1 MAKTL
6 RVVVPPHPL
15 IAHWLTVLRHEG
27 TPPAL
32 FRTAM
37 EELGRWLSYE
47 AMRDWLPHRK
57 DLVKTPLGST
67 EGSVIETAVPLLA
80 VPLFPGG
87 LHLWEGA
94 RQVLPSAELCLGGL
108 PETIEAQA
116 GVVMF
121 LDQIRGGAEL
131 INLLQRLD
139 QLGVEAPRLR
149 VITALSASP
158 GLKRIGESYPEIT
171 IHTACIDADLDEQDR
186 ILPGIGD
193 PLQRLG
199 IRTAQ
204 PN

>member
-32 FRTAM
+32 YRTAM

-47 AMRDWLPHRK
+47 AMRDWLPHRR
-57 DLVKTPLGST
+57 DVVKTPLAST
-67 EGSVIETAVPLLA
+67 DGTVIESAVPLLA
-80 VPLFPGG
+80 VPMFGGG

-94 RQVLPSAELCLGGL
+94 RQVLPSAELCLAGL
-108 PETIEAQA
+108 PDAIETQA
-116 GVVMF
+116 GVVLL
-121 LDQIRGGAEL
+121 LDQIAQGDEL
-131 INLLQRLD
+131 IEPLRQLE

-149 VITALSASP
+149 VITALTASP
-158 GLKRIGESYPEIT
+158 GLKCIGESYPEIT
-171 IHTACIDADLDEQDR
+171 IHTACIDADLDEQNR

-199 IRTAQ
+199 IRTTQ

>member
-47 AMRDWLPHRK
+47 AMRDWLPHRR
-57 DLVKTPLGST
+57 DVVKTPLGSA
-67 EGSVIETAVPLLA
+67 EGTVIETGVPLLA
-80 VPLFPGG
+80 VPMIPGG

-108 PETIEAQA
+108 PETIEAKA
-116 GVVMF
+116 GVVLL
-121 LDQIRGGAEL
+121 LDQIRNGDEL
-131 INLLQRLD
+131 IELLRRLE
-139 QLGVEAPRLR
+139 QLKVEPPRLR
-149 VITALSASP
+149 VITALTASP
-158 GLKRIGESYPEIT
+158 GLKRIGECYPEIS
-171 IHTACIDADLDEQDR
+171 IHTACIDADLDERDR

>member
-32 FRTAM
+32 YRTAM

-47 AMRDWLPHRK
+47 AMRDWLPHRR
-57 DLVKTPLGST
+57 DVVKTPLAST
-67 EGSVIETAVPLLA
+67 DGTVIESGVPLLA
-80 VPLFPGG
+80 VPMFGGG

-94 RQVLPSAELCLGGL
+94 RQVLPSAELCLAGL
-108 PETIEAQA
+108 PDAIETQA
-116 GVVMF
+116 GVVLL
-121 LDQIRGGAEL
+121 LDQIAQGDEL
-131 INLLQRLD
+131 IELLRQLE

-149 VITALSASP
+149 VITALTASP
-158 GLKRIGESYPEIT
+158 GLKCIGESYPEIT
-171 IHTACIDADLDEQDR
+171 IHTACIDADLDEQNR

-204 PN
+204 AT

>member
-94 RQVLPSAELCLGGL
+94 REVLPSAELCLGGL

>member
-32 FRTAM
+32 YRTAM

-47 AMRDWLPHRK
+47 AMRDWLPHRR
-57 DLVKTPLGST
+57 DVVKTPLAST
-67 EGSVIETAVPLLA
+67 DGTVIESGVPLLA
-80 VPLFPGG
+80 VPMFGGG

-94 RQVLPSAELCLGGL
+94 RQVLPSAELCLAGL
-108 PETIEAQA
+108 PDAIETQA
-116 GVVMF
+116 GVVLL
-121 LDQIRGGAEL
+121 LDQIALGDEL
-131 INLLQRLD
+131 IELLRQLE

-149 VITALSASP
+149 VITALTASP
-158 GLKRIGESYPEIT
+158 GLKCIGESYPEIT
-171 IHTACIDADLDEQDR
+171 IHTACIDADLDEQNR

-199 IRTAQ
+199 IRTTQ

>member
-171 IHTACIDADLDEQDR
+171 IHTACIDADLDEQER

>member
-47 AMRDWLPHRK
+47 ALRDWLPHRR
-57 DLVKTPLGST
+57 DVVKTPLSST
-67 EGSVIETAVPLLA
+67 EGTVIESGVPLLA
-80 VPLFPGG
+80 VPMIPGG
-87 LHLWEGA
+87 LHLWQGA
-94 RQVLPSAELCLGGL
+94 RQVLPSAELCLSGL
-108 PETIEAQA
+108 PDAIESQA
-116 GVVMF
+116 GVVLL
-121 LDQIRGGAEL
+121 LDQIRHGDEL
-131 INLLQRLD
+131 MGLLERLEH
-139 QLGVEAPRLR
+139 LGVEAPRLR
-149 VITALSASP
+149 VITALTSSP
-158 GLKRIGESYPEIT
+158 GLKRIGEAYPEIT
-171 IHTACIDADLDEQDR
+171 IHTACIDADLDEQNR

-199 IRTAQ
+199 IRTSQ

>member
-32 FRTAM
+32 YRTAM

-47 AMRDWLPHRK
+47 AMRDWLPHRR
-57 DLVKTPLGST
+57 DVVKTPLAST
-67 EGSVIETAVPLLA
+67 DGTVIESGVPLLA
-80 VPLFPGG
+80 VPMFGGG

-94 RQVLPSAELCLGGL
+94 RQVLPSAELCLAGL
-108 PETIEAQA
+108 PDAIETQA
-116 GVVMF
+116 GVVLL
-121 LDQIRGGAEL
+121 LDQIALGDEL
-131 INLLQRLD
+131 IELLRQLE

-149 VITALSASP
+149 VITALTASP
-158 GLKRIGESYPEIT
+158 GLKCIGESYPEIT
-171 IHTACIDADLDEQDR
+171 IHTACIDADLDEQNR

>member
-47 AMRDWLPHRK
+47 AIRDWLPHRR
-57 DLVKTPLGST
+57 DVVKTPLAST
-67 EGSVIETAVPLLA
+67 EGTVIETAVPLLA
-80 VPLFPGG
+80 VPMFPGG
-87 LHLWEGA
+87 LQLWEGA

-108 PETIEAQA
+108 PDAIEAQA
-116 GVVMF
+116 GVVLL
-121 LDQIRGGAEL
+121 LDQISDGDQL
-131 INLLQRLD
+131 INLLCGLE
-139 QLGVEAPRLR
+139 QLGVAAPRLR
-149 VITALSASP
+149 VITALTASP
-158 GLKRIGESYPEIT
+158 GLKRIGETYPEIT

-204 PN
+204 PH

>member
-1 MAKTL
+1 
-6 RVVVPPHPL
+6 
-15 IAHWLTVLRHEG
+15 
-27 TPPAL
+27 
-32 FRTAM
+32 M

-171 IHTACIDADLDEQDR
+171 IHTACIDADLDEQER

>member
-47 AMRDWLPHRK
+47 ALRDWLPHRR
-57 DLVKTPLGST
+57 DVVKTPLGST
-67 EGSVIETAVPLLA
+67 EGTVIESGVPLLA
-80 VPLFPGG
+80 VPMIPGG
-87 LHLWEGA
+87 LHLWQGA
-94 RQVLPSAELCLGGL
+94 RQVLPSAELCLSGL
-108 PETIEAQA
+108 PDAIESQA
-116 GVVMF
+116 GVVLL
-121 LDQIRGGAEL
+121 LDQIRHGDEL
-131 INLLQRLD
+131 MGLLERLEH
-139 QLGVEAPRLR
+139 LGVEAPRLR
-149 VITALSASP
+149 VITALTSSP
-158 GLKRIGESYPEIT
+158 GLKRIGEAYPEIT
-171 IHTACIDADLDEQDR
+171 IHTACIDADLDEQNR

-199 IRTAQ
+199 IRTSQ

>member
-32 FRTAM
+32 YRTAM

-47 AMRDWLPHRK
+47 AMRDWLPHRR
-57 DLVKTPLGST
+57 DVVKTPLGST
-67 EGSVIETAVPLLA
+67 DGTVIESGVPLLA
-80 VPLFPGG
+80 VPMFGGG

-94 RQVLPSAELCLGGL
+94 RQVLPSAELCLAGL
-108 PETIEAQA
+108 PDAIETQA
-116 GVVMF
+116 GVV
-121 LDQIRGGAEL
+121 LLLAQIALGDEL
-131 INLLQRLD
+131 IELLRQLE

-149 VITALSASP
+149 VITALTASP
-158 GLKRIGESYPEIT
+158 GLKCIGESYPEIT
-171 IHTACIDADLDEQDR
+171 IHTACIDADLDEQNR

-199 IRTAQ
+199 IRTTQ

>member
-47 AMRDWLPHRK
+47 ALRDWLPHRR
-57 DLVKTPLGST
+57 DVVKTPLGST
-67 EGSVIETAVPLLA
+67 EGTVIESGVPLLA
-80 VPLFPGG
+80 VPMIPGG
-87 LHLWEGA
+87 LHLWQGA
-94 RQVLPSAELCLGGL
+94 RQVLPSAELCLSGL
-108 PETIEAQA
+108 PDAIESQA
-116 GVVMF
+116 GVVLL
-121 LDQIRGGAEL
+121 LDQIRHGDEL
-131 INLLQRLD
+131 MGLLERLEH
-139 QLGVEAPRLR
+139 LGVEAPRLR
-149 VITALSASP
+149 VITALTSSP
-158 GLKRIGESYPEIT
+158 GLKRIGEAYPEIT
-171 IHTACIDADLDEQDR
+171 IHTACIDADLDEQNR
-186 ILPGIGD
+186 ILPGIGE

-199 IRTAQ
+199 IRTSQ

>member
-15 IAHWLTVLRHEG
+15 IAHWLTMLRHEG

-47 AMRDWLPHRK
+47 AIRDWLPHRR
-57 DLVKTPLGST
+57 DVIKTPLAST
-67 EGSVIETAVPLLA
+67 EGTVIETAVPLLA
-80 VPLFPGG
+80 APIFPGG
-87 LHLWEGA
+87 LQLWEGA

-108 PETIEAQA
+108 PEAIEAQA
-116 GVVMF
+116 GVVLL
-121 LDQIRGGAEL
+121 LDQIRQGDEL
-131 INLLQRLD
+131 IELLRRLE

-149 VITALSASP
+149 VITALTASP
-158 GLKRIGESYPEIT
+158 GLKQIGETYPEIT
-171 IHTACIDADLDEQDR
+171 IHTACIDADLDEQGR

-204 PN
+204 PH